1 LQPIKE
7 KAGSLTASLL
17 FFKGIQ
23 VHFLTKTTTIRL
35 CKNPN
40 PLWHML
46 PSSILSF
53 YSLFLKPCLKAFGT
67 AMPAHN

>member
-40 PLWHML
+40 LLWQVL
-46 PSSILSF
+46 PSSILIILFFISKALFKSF
-53 YSLFLKPCLKAFGT
+53 WHRYACP
-67 AMPAHN
+67 